1 MTQKSAELEAME
13 ELDEM
18 DYDLAMS
25 EDEAVIAIEE
35 GIEKLNE
42 CCANQQFAGA
52 LQHAID
58 IGRAANCL
66 RVILPER
73 EAFHRQRVRRR
84 CVIKMADYRTPV
96 ALVVTQ
102 AELSEKLAAGQ
113 LEPGTVLHITDA
125 DDLPF

>member
-1 MTQKSAELEAME
+1 MTQKSELEAME

-18 DYDLAMS
+18 DFELALS

-35 GIEKLNE
+35 GIEKLNA
-42 CCANQQFAGA
+42 CCSNKQFAGA

-66 RVILPER
+66 RAILPER
-73 EAFHRQRVRRR
+73 EAIHRQRVKRR

-96 ALVVTQ
+96 ARVVTQ
-102 AELSEKLAAGQ
+102 AELSEKLAAGE